1 MLKTLICIFLIG
13 LVIFVP
19 FWRFLPL
26 NLHNIIYYLPVDVYK
41 FFRYKKYNECS
52 NYGYIKIFNGYFGS
66 GKSLSA
72 VDEVISIYHQYNNKV
87 VWNDD
92 LQAFVKQKITIISNL
107 ELDGVPYVKW
117 ESEQQFIDYEVQPS
131 EVVLFLVDEIGT
143 VWNNRDFK
151 NFNPD
156 VFNNIVQSRKRK
168 MAIYGTLP
176 KIVGT
181 DVNIRRFTDDV
192 VVCEKTWRILKHKY
206 YKADDIENCSNLDML
221 LPHRIEYRFVSDKMY
236 KQYNTNALIDKLK
249 KDMADGKLLTYGE
262 LNEQTSGDL
271 KQATLKKKYRKRQS

>member
-1 MLKTLICIFLIG
+1 M
-13 LVIFVP
+13 
-19 FWRFLPL
+19 

-41 FFRYKKYNECS
+41 FFRYKKYNECN

-72 VDEVISIYHQYNNKV
+72 VDEVISIYHLYNDKV
-87 VWNDD
+87 VWNED
-92 LQAFVKQKITIISNL
+92 LQSFVKQKITIISNL
-107 ELDGVPYVKW
+107 DLDGVPYIKW

-221 LPHRIEYRFVSDKMY
+221 LPHRIEYKFVSDKMY

-249 KDMADGKLLTYGE
+249 KDMAEGKLLTYGE
-262 LNEQTSGDL
+262 LNEQINGDI